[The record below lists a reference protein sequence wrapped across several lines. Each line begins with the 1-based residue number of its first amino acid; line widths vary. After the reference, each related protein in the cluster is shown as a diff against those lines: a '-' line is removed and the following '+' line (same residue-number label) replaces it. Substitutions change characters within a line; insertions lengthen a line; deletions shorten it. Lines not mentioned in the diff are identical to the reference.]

1 MINNPFEEISQRLA
15 AIEQLLS
22 VQPKPPEQREAEEYI
37 TEEELCK
44 RFNITRPTA
53 RKWSREKKIKVLR
66 FGTSKRYRWSEV
78 LHKLDR

>member
-1 MINNPFEEISQRLA
+1 MLNPFEEISQRLA
-15 AIEQLLS
+15 AIEHILATPVKTQ
-22 VQPKPPEQREAEEYI
+22 EQREAEEYI

-66 FGTSKRYRWSEV
+66 FGSSKRYRWSEV
-78 LHKLDR
+78 LQKLDK